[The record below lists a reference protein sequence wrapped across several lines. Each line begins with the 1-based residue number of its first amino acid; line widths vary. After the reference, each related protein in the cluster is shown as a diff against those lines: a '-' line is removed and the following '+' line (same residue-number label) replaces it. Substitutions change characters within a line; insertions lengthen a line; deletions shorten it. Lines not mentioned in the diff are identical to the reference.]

1 MADGFQQ
8 RTTFAWVLKTIRVAV
23 FGTVAFM
30 ALAVIGTVALAVTS
44 ALDAVETGRWI
55 ALVPYVPAFVGEL
68 VAVLWL
74 FAIYG
79 VVQVLVANEAAVS
92 QTTGR
97 LKRIETLLEDQ
108 GQSFEKLID
117 LASIS
122 DQAKGLVYREKD
134 IEALREVIHDSMMR
148 QDYQTAEAMIEAVE
162 KRLGYADEGARL
174 RQELEA
180 ARKSTIDEKIE
191 RAITRI
197 QDMIEK
203 HDWPRAL
210 RAAQR
215 LEALFPD
222 NSKVAE
228 LPRRVLAERTRHKR
242 QLLQEYGEAVRK
254 NDVDQSIEL
263 LRKLDRHLTPQE
275 AAALEE
281 SARGVFRAK
290 LHNLG
295 VQFAICVTDERWDEA
310 VVTGEQITRE
320 FPNSRMSQE
329 VSQKMPQLRARAAEA
344 AAAK

>member
-1 MADGFQQ
+1 MADSLQQ
-8 RTTFAWVLKTIRVAV
+8 RGAFAWVLKAVRTAV
-23 FGTVAFM
+23 FSAMAFL
-30 ALAVIGTVALAVTS
+30 ALAVIATVALAVTA
-44 ALDAVETGRWI
+44 ALDAVDTGRWI
-55 ALVPYVPAFVGEL
+55 ALVPFVLAFVGEL
-68 VAVLWL
+68 VGAIWL

-108 GQSFEKLID
+108 GRSAKRLID
-117 LASIS
+117 LASLS
-122 DQAKGLVYREKD
+122 DQAKSIIHRDKE
-134 IEALREVIHDSMMR
+134 IEALREVIHDDMMR
-148 QDYQTAEAMIEAVE
+148 QDYQTAEAMIEMVE

-174 RQELEA
+174 RRELDA
-180 ARKSTIDEKIE
+180 ARKDTLEEKID
-191 RAITRI
+191 RAIIRI
-197 QDMIEK
+197 KDMIEK

-222 NSKVAE
+222 NAKVAE
-228 LPRRVLAERTRHKR
+228 LPRRVLAERTKHKR

-254 NDVDQSIEL
+254 NDVDKSIEL
-263 LRKLDRHLTPQE
+263 LRRLDRHLTPQE

-295 VQFAICVTDERWDEA
+295 VQFAICVTDERWAEA
-310 VVTGEQITRE
+310 VATGEEITRE

-329 VSQKMPQLRARAAEA
+329 VNQKMPQLRARAAEA